1 MELAPHWGSLGA
13 DQQETTRNGTGVTV
27 LLQIKQ
33 IKSAPILVSFSFS
46 SSFFFPLFFFLNQAS
61 FPWDVVLGP
70 IIQYLHSSLEKCIRK
85 QRY

>member
-46 SSFFFPLFFFLNQAS
+46 SSFFFPLFFFFLVAPS
-61 FPWDVVLGP
+61 DKRPIPVLG
-70 IIQYLHSSLEKCIRK
+70 SSGR
-85 QRY
+85 